1 MNQGVIHPSIF
12 MKIQTQH
19 IPQVSTP
26 KGQSGAFP
34 YLKGSLHSLHPTTS
48 DPRRA
53 SSSVLPISPVVV
65 EAPLE
70 KGNDVFSIQK
80 GLAFRMIWAPF
91 ERVTF
96 LMQCQNEIIKTGQ
109 LSNPYNGIINCVAR
123 TVRNEGI
130 FSLWRGNT
138 ACILEFLSYK
148 ALNTAGGY
156 YLLNKQDKEDFLK
169 RFARNVVMTCFA
181 INAFHYL
188 FYPLKYARIR
198 LATDMSNNT
207 SGKVSERQF
216 NGLIDVWRRT
226 IKTDGIVGLY
236 RGSSISYVHTLLQ
249 HALYTGISGP
259 MLMLLK
265 FFGLQLDSWWHF
277 TALGTAT
284 SVLVVTYPLDTV
296 HHRMVMRSGEAIK
309 YKSSFHAF
317 SQILK
322 TEGVGSL
329 YKGATA
335 QILKNIVFLCLVLRK
350 FFKRRKEIRKVV
362 LFIDEDCLFL
372 SPAVLLGGLQKF
384 VDPWASP
391 RCLVAGDLGLLGCI
405 L

>member
-1 MNQGVIHPSIF
+1 MSSVTRLQHKMNQGVIHPSIF

-123 TVRNEGI
+123 TVRNERI

-148 ALNTAGGY
+148 
-156 YLLNKQDKEDFLK
+156 
-169 RFARNVVMTCFA
+169 
-181 INAFHYL
+181 
-188 FYPLKYARIR
+188 
-198 LATDMSNNT
+198 
-207 SGKVSERQF
+207 
-216 NGLIDVWRRT
+216 
-226 IKTDGIVGLY
+226 
-236 RGSSISYVHTLLQ
+236 

-259 MLMLLK
+259 MPMLLK
-265 FFGLQLDSWWHF
+265 FFGLQLGSWWHF

-335 QILKNIVFLCLVLRK
+335 QILKNIVFLCLV
-350 FFKRRKEIRKVV
+350 V

-384 VDPWASP
+384 VDPWALSKVFSG
-391 RCLVAGDLGLLGCI
+391 RGSWSLRLYSLI

>member
-109 LSNPYNGIINCVAR
+109 L
-123 TVRNEGI
+123 
-130 FSLWRGNT
+130 
-138 ACILEFLSYK
+138 
-148 ALNTAGGY
+148 
-156 YLLNKQDKEDFLK
+156 
-169 RFARNVVMTCFA
+169 
-181 INAFHYL
+181 
-188 FYPLKYARIR
+188 YARIR

-216 NGLIDVWRRT
+216 NGLIDVWRRN

-236 RGSSISYVHTLLQ
+236 RGSNISYVHTLLQ

-284 SVLVVTYPLDTV
+284 SVLVVTYPLDIV

-335 QILKNIVFLCLVLRK
+335 QILKNIVLLCLVLSPVNLK
-350 FFKRRKEIRKVV
+350 YLKRQVNLEIKVIKEVS
-362 LFIDEDCLFL
+362 E
-372 SPAVLLGGLQKF
+372 
-384 VDPWASP
+384 
-391 RCLVAGDLGLLGCI
+391 
-405 L
+405 